1 MIRAYDFVC
10 GKCGNPF
17 EIWGTPEE
25 HSKGLI
31 KNCPVC
37 GSEKIEEK
45 PSVQVS
51 TGKKTR
57 SGGSSGCGPASR
69 GGCCG

>member
-1 MIRAYDFVC
+1 MIRAYDFSC
-10 GKCGNPF
+10 LECNNLF

-37 GSEKIEEK
+37 KSEKIEEK
-45 PSVQVS
+45 LSFRVA
-51 TGKKTR
+51 TGKNG
-57 SGGSSGCGPASR
+57 SGGSCCGPNSSS
-69 GGCCG
+69 GCCG